1 MGKNTTIRKAIRGQ
15 LDKNP
20 GLEKLLPYVKG
31 NVGFVFT
38 NADLPAIRDIIQANK
53 VHFAMGKSG
62 VHEDTYD
69 EDVGVK
75 HVTEFSVLTFSTLP
89 SY

>member
-1 MGKNTTIRKAIRGQ
+1 MQQIRVALRGKGVILMGKNTTIRKAIRGQ

-20 GLEKLLPYVKG
+20 GLEKLLPYVKS

-53 VHFAMGKSG
+53 V
-62 VHEDTYD
+62 VHC
-69 EDVGVK
+69 
-75 HVTEFSVLTFSTLP
+75 
-89 SY
+89 